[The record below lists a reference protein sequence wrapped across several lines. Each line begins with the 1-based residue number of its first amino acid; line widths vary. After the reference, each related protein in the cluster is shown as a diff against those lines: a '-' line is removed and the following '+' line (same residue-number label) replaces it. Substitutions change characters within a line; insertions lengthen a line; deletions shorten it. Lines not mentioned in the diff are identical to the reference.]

1 MFYKTSEP
9 HGLPHNPFK
18 SCVVPRPIAWVS
30 TVHPNGAV
38 NLAPYSFF
46 NALTSD
52 PPMVMIS
59 FNGYHEHGGEKDT
72 LYNIKTSREFVVN
85 MVPLALKEAMNV
97 TTAAVAHEVDELQ
110 LAGLT
115 TEDSVL
121 VKPPRVHEVP
131 VHLECTLYQEISLP
145 CTLED
150 SINTMIIGN
159 VLGVHIKDEVL
170 TEGMIDLGK
179 INPLARL
186 GYLQYTAVD
195 TVFEMERPK
204 G

>member
-18 SCVVPRPIAWVS
+18 SCVAPRPIAWVS
-30 TVHPNGAV
+30 SVDSNGVV

-46 NALTSD
+46 NAVASD

-72 LYNIKTSREFVVN
+72 LANIKSSGEFVAN
-85 MVPLALKEAMNV
+85 MVPRALKDVMNV
-97 TTAAVAHEVDELQ
+97 TTAPVPHEVDELE

-121 VKPPRVHEVP
+121 VKPPTATSQGGAHSP
-131 VHLECTLYQEISLP
+131 GMHTASGNQASL
-145 CTLED
+145 
-150 SINTMIIGN
+150 
-159 VLGVHIKDEVL
+159 H
-170 TEGMIDLGK
+170 
-179 INPLARL
+179 
-186 GYLQYTAVD
+186 
-195 TVFEMERPK
+195 PK
-204 G
+204 GQY